1 MGTTTTDIET
11 ETGVIIPLMAAGA
24 WHRFSLAFARRMLLN
39 SNREKEIT
47 IGAKLGSAVRLAMK
61 AVRIIALIALIAIP
75 SSSYAWSRGGAVV
88 VRPGFSS
95 GVVVARPG
103 FANGV
108 VFVRPAFPG
117 RFVAGRVVVNPVL
130 YPRPYYF
137 SSPYIYYYPSSSVY
151 SYSYTVPPSTLSA
164 PTPRDAYDRGY
175 AEGYS
180 QGYEEALK
188 ARDKERYEEGKKQG
202 YEQGYEAGKEA
213 PNP

>member
-1 MGTTTTDIET
+1 MLSTLCSIVKSRCCRGPTR
-11 ETGVIIPLMAAGA
+11 
-24 WHRFSLAFARRMLLN
+24 RFIALAFVRRMLLN
-39 SNREKEIT
+39 PNREKEIT
-47 IGAKLGSAVRLAMK
+47 VGAKPGFAVRLAMK
-61 AVRIIALIALIAIP
+61 TVRIIALIALIAIP

-95 GVVVARPG
+95 GVVFARPG

-108 VFVRPAFPG
+108 VFARPAFPG
-117 RFVAGRVVVNPVL
+117 RFVAGRLVVNPVL

>member
-1 MGTTTTDIET
+1 MFSTLCSILKSRCCRGPTR
-11 ETGVIIPLMAAGA
+11 
-24 WHRFSLAFARRMLLN
+24 RFTALAFARRMLLN
-39 SNREKEIT
+39 SNREKDIT
-47 IGAKLGSAVRLAMK
+47 IGAKPGSAVRLTMK

-88 VRPGFSS
+88 VRPGFSR

-103 FANGV
+103 FNGV

-117 RFVAGRVVVNPVL
+117 RFVTGRVIVNPVL
-130 YPRPYYF
+130 YPWPYYF
-137 SSPYIYYYPSSSVY
+137 SSPYNYYYPSSSVY